1 MAILQV
7 VGDHKFIINET
18 VHVQQSD
25 FGHVIFKVRTV
36 DIKPVEPNDETTE
49 GVGDETT
56 AGPGGD
62 IDDPNTTNTANRPEN
77 GSDDDD
83 DRVSIADT
91 GDIDDNR
98 GSPELLDEANEIAG
112 GTIEQ
117 FEVKK

>member
-25 FGHVIFKVRTV
+25 FGHVVYKMRTV
-36 DIKPVEPNDETTE
+36 DVQPVEPNDETTE
-49 GVGDETT
+49 GVEDETT
-56 AGPGGD
+56 AGPEGG
-62 IDDPNTTNTANRPEN
+62 IDVPNTSNPANTPEN

-98 GSPELLDEANEIAG
+98 GSPEVFDEDNEIAG